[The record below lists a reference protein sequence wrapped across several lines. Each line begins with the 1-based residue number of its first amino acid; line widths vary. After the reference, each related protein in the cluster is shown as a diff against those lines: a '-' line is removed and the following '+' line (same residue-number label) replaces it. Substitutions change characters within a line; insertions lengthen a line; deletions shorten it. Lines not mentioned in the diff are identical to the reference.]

1 MQSKVKAP
9 DLADEN
15 DVSRVK
21 SNESKP
27 DLEPKATPWFQK
39 WGTVSQITSA
49 LISFATLSVAVYGL
63 SAASPFFQEQA
74 ADGSERPFGV
84 RINSANQEYRGAEN
98 RT

>member
-15 DVSRVK
+15 DVSQGK
-21 SNESKP
+21 SVDSKP

-49 LISFATLSVAVYGL
+49 LISFAT
-63 SAASPFFQEQA
+63 F
-74 ADGSERPFGV
+74 